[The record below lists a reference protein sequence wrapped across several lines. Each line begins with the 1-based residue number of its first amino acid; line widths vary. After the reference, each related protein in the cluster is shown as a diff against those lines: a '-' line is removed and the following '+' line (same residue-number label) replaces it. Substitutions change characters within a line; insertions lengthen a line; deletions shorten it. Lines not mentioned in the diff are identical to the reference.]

1 MNYLTIEGRS
11 VSTHDIAQAHLQLE
25 ADYNVGGWLQERPSN
40 QRRKASTGWQ
50 LARMHYNPAARWVDI
65 KSQDPADSSE
75 AEDNDNVRI
84 VYLGNVLRWD
94 LPVHADQIM
103 SIRRLF
109 TETDLVPYAERLQI
123 AQVQGHWCTTTI
135 HPRPAEE
142 TTR

>member
-25 ADYNVGGWLQERPSN
+25 ADYNVGGWLHERPSN

-84 VYLGNVLRWD
+84 VYLGNVLRWN
-94 LPVHADQIM
+94 LPVHADQIT

-109 TETDLVPYAERLQI
+109 TEADLAPYAERLQI
-123 AQVQGHWCTTTI
+123 AQDQGHWCTTTSS
-135 HPRPAEE
+135 PRPAEE
-142 TTR
+142 TSR